1 MNSEEIFNFIVSKN
15 NSNPLKK
22 NIYEVELMEEE
33 NRTSLSFGRSVIV
46 ENGSDSETRK
56 RRVYDNM
63 LSEIFNSFNDSAS

>member
-15 NSNPLKK
+15 NNNPLKK
-22 NIYEVELMEEE
+22 NNYEVEFVEEE
-33 NRTSLSFGRSVIV
+33 NRTALSFGRYVVV